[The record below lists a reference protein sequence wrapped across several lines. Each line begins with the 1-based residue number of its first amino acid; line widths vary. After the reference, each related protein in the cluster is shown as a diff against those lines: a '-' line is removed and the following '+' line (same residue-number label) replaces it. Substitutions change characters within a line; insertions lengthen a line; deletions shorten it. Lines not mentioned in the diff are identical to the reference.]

1 MKKMILLFIFI
12 AFVVSCKN
20 NSTNDKEQNETEV
33 SNVSDAMNEIES
45 EISEVTQR
53 VDNNFNR
60 LKETRNQINEAE
72 ETMAGL
78 TKGFAEYI
86 NANNDLILAKK
97 AQQEVLD
104 RINNKY
110 NEYLGYDLS
119 EYSNDEVIY
128 SARDLIKA
136 AIREKMLIEY
146 RDNLYY

>member
-1 MKKMILLFIFI
+1 MLI

-20 NSTNDKEQNETEV
+20 SSHSDKMQNEVEV
-33 SNVSDAMNEIES
+33 SHVSDAMDEIES
-45 EISEVTQR
+45 EISEVTRR

-60 LKETRNQINEAE
+60 WNETRNQIKKAE
-72 ETMAGL
+72 ENMAGL
-78 TKGFAEYI
+78 TKGSTEYI

-110 NEYLGYDLS
+110 YEYLGYNLS
-119 EYSNDEVIY
+119 EYTSDEVIN

>member
-1 MKKMILLFIFI
+1 MFI

-20 NSTNDKEQNETEV
+20 NSHSDKMQDEV
-33 SNVSDAMNEIES
+33 EISHVSDAMGEIEA
-45 EISEVTQR
+45 EISEVTRR

-60 LKETRNQINEAE
+60 LKETRNQIKEAE
-72 ETMAGL
+72 ENMVGL
-78 TKGFAEYI
+78 TEGSAEYI
-86 NANNDLILAKK
+86 NAKNDLKLAKQ

-119 EYSNDEVIY
+119 EYCSDEVLN

-136 AIREKMLIEY
+136 AIREEMLKEY
-146 RDNLYY
+146 VDSKYY

>member
-1 MKKMILLFIFI
+1 MFI

-20 NSTNDKEQNETEV
+20 NSTNDKEQDETVV

-45 EISEVTQR
+45 EILEVTQR

-72 ETMAGL
+72 ETLAGL
-78 TKGFAEYI
+78 TKGSAEYI
-86 NANNDLILAKK
+86 NVNNDLILAKK
-97 AQQEVLD
+97 NQQEVLD

-119 EYSNDEVIY
+119 EYSSDEVIY

>member
-1 MKKMILLFIFI
+1 MLI

-20 NSTNDKEQNETEV
+20 SSHSDKMQNEVEV
-33 SNVSDAMNEIES
+33 SHVSDAMDEIES
-45 EISEVTQR
+45 EISEVTRR

-60 LKETRNQINEAE
+60 WNETRNQIKKAE
-72 ETMAGL
+72 ENMAGL
-78 TKGFAEYI
+78 TKGSTEYI

-110 NEYLGYDLS
+110 YEYLGYNLS
-119 EYSNDEVIY
+119 EYTSDEVIN
-128 SARDLIKA
+128 STRELIKA

>member
-1 MKKMILLFIFI
+1 MLI

-20 NSTNDKEQNETEV
+20 SSHSDKMQNEVEV
-33 SNVSDAMNEIES
+33 SHVSDAMDEIES
-45 EISEVTQR
+45 EISEVTRR

-60 LKETRNQINEAE
+60 WNETRNQIKKAE
-72 ETMAGL
+72 ENMAGL
-78 TKGFAEYI
+78 TKGSTEYI

-110 NEYLGYDLS
+110 YEYLGYNLS
-119 EYSNDEVIY
+119 EYTSDEVIN
-128 SARDLIKA
+128 STRDLIKA